1 MANIM
6 ITDDAMFMRKI
17 LSGILT
23 SDGHTIIAEASN
35 GAEAIEK
42 YKQCKPDLVTMDIT
56 MPDVDGI
63 EALKG
68 IMSLDP
74 TAKVIMC
81 TAMGQQALV
90 VEAIKNGAKD
100 FMVKPFEADTICNAV
115 NKALQ

>member
-1 MANIM
+1 
-6 ITDDAMFMRKI
+6 
-17 LSGILT
+17 
-23 SDGHTIIAEASN
+23 
-35 GAEAIEK
+35 
-42 YKQCKPDLVTMDIT
+42 
-56 MPDVDGI
+56 
-63 EALKG
+63 
-68 IMSLDP
+68 MSLDP